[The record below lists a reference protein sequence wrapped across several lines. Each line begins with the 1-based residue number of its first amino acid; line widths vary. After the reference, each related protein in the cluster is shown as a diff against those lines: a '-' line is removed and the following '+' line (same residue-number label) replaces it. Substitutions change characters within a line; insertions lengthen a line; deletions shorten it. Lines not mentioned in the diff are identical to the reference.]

1 MDIGRICHLPNVINA
16 HFDKENPMT
25 FIKNRA
31 VHLVAA
37 AVVLATSTT
46 FADAKT
52 EVPTHSMACANNYT
66 QTTHDCPNN
75 QNAHA
80 QMNHA
85 NMNHTEMAT
94 DTQNAPHHTHAYLA
108 MMDRLGAQM

>member
-37 AVVLATSTT
+37 AVATFFVWGVFGPQPSWV
-46 FADAKT
+46 FG
-52 EVPTHSMACANNYT
+52 
-66 QTTHDCPNN
+66 
-75 QNAHA
+75 
-80 QMNHA
+80 
-85 NMNHTEMAT
+85 
-94 DTQNAPHHTHAYLA
+94 
-108 MMDRLGAQM
+108 LGMTAFVV

>member
-37 AVVLATSTT
+37 AVVLATLTAC
-46 FADAKT
+46 ADGKN
-52 EVPTHSMACANNYT
+52 EVPTNSMAGDGRELELQEHCLWIRSLSFV
-66 QTTHDCPNN
+66 
-75 QNAHA
+75 
-80 QMNHA
+80 MNPFQHW
-85 NMNHTEMAT
+85 MF
-94 DTQNAPHHTHAYLA
+94 PF
-108 MMDRLGAQM
+108 RRR